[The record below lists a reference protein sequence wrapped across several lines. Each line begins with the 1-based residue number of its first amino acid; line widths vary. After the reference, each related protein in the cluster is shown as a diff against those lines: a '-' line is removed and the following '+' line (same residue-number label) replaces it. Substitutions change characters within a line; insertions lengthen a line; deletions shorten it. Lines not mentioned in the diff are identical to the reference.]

1 MSVATFTHFGQNWST
16 GCQLAWYASTIYPA
30 RRCGGFQTKR
40 KKKMTNGY
48 FFEHLVLAY
57 TIVVMNDLGLI
68 NLLEIP
74 ILTLSNFIKLP
85 VSRYLGMCNVLY
97 I

>member
-1 MSVATFTHFGQNWST
+1 
-16 GCQLAWYASTIYPA
+16 
-30 RRCGGFQTKR
+30 
-40 KKKMTNGY
+40 MTNGY